1 MSIKKRFCASHADRP
16 AIGVCVITQQPICAE
31 CSTRYEGV
39 NYSKEGLR
47 ILIERRAGQSTPA
60 KSTRGGKALAVVAWL
75 VVPLLLALL
84 FEFYH
89 LFFSQCIDLMQSE
102 IFS

>member
-1 MSIKKRFCASHADRP
+1 MSIKKRYCASHADRP
-16 AIGVCVITQQPICAE
+16 AIGICVITQQPICAE

-47 ILIERRAGQSTPA
+47 IHIERRAGQSSTAKPA
-60 KSTRGGKALAVVAWL
+60 RRGKVLAVVAWL
-75 VVPLLLALL
+75 VVPVLLALL

-89 LFFSQCIDLMQSE
+89 LFFEQCIDLMQAE

>member
-1 MSIKKRFCASHADRP
+1 MSIKKRFCATHADRT

-47 ILIERRAGQSTPA
+47 ILIERRTGQATAVAPV
-60 KSTRGGKALAVVAWL
+60 RRRKAMAVVAWL
-75 VVPLLLALL
+75 AVPLLMALL
-84 FEFYH
+84 FEFY
-89 LFFSQCIDLMQSE
+89 LMFFEQCIDLLQSE
-102 IFS
+102 TWL